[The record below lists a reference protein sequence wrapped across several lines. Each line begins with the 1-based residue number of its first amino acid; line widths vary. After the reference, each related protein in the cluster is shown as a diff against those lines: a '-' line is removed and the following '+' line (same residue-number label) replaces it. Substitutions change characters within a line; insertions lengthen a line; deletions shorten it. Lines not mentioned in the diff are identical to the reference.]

1 LQSAGVT
8 GTITATPA
16 SSNKVWTLQ
25 NVTGT
30 IYQTGGT
37 DVAVADGGTNKSAWT
52 LYAIPYASG
61 TTTIGE
67 IAIGTAGQVLAV
79 NVGAD
84 GYTWAAALSNPMNAV
99 GDIIVGGVAGAP
111 EKLADV
117 AVGSYLRSGGVT
129 TAPLWST
136 LILPNAATAYR
147 LPVATS
153 ANTIGE
159 LVAVGATGQYL
170 AGATAAI
177 PAWATLNQ
185 AAVAG
190 LTTTD
195 SPQFAQLG
203 INAASSA
210 YRLINIGGT
219 FDTGANSA
227 SALYVNPIL
236 APGDTKNAYYG
247 VFGGTISIPIGETCA
262 AAYGWYIDQI
272 IKSGLGTVTV
282 AYGLYVRTPTTGT
295 TNYCAYFE
303 DPPTLGTLAGVL
315 KGTAG
320 VVSAITTTTSADYL
334 GGDAAYHTLNQA
346 AVAGLTTASS
356 PTFAG
361 ATLTSHLL
369 FSGAANRTIQ
379 HSVDDQSI
387 YVNAG
392 SVFTK
397 GASIQFYGED
407 HASYPGDA
415 YIIAGSSDRAA
426 LGSIVELAFRDAGTY
441 RKLLTLTYA
450 ATPVGLLTGS
460 FQCTTGFGCNSK
472 TAQTAYASG
481 GPVTP
486 GAGAYGYSSAVNAA
500 ALATLVTNIRT
511 ALVNVGIMS

>member
-1 LQSAGVT
+1 
-8 GTITATPA
+8 
-16 SSNKVWTLQ
+16 
-25 NVTGT
+25 
-30 IYQTGGT
+30 
-37 DVAVADGGTNKSAWT
+37 VADGGTNKSLWT

-67 IAIGTAGQVLAV
+67 IAIGTVGQVLAV

-84 GYTWAAALSNPMNAV
+84 GYTWAAALSNPMADI
-99 GDIIVGGVAGAP
+99 GDMIIGGAAGAP
-111 EKLADV
+111 AKLVAV
-117 AVGSYLRSGGVT
+117 AVGSYLASKGVT
-129 TAPLWST
+129 TA
-136 LILPNAATAYR
+136 
-147 LPVATS
+147 
-153 ANTIGE
+153 
-159 LVAVGATGQYL
+159 
-170 AGATAAI
+170 

-195 SPQFAQLG
+195 SPQLAQLG

-247 VFGGTISIPIGETCA
+247 IFGGTISIPIGETCA

-282 AYGLYVRTPTTGT
+282 AYGLYVRTPTAGT

-346 AVAGLTTASS
+346 AVAGLTTADG
-356 PTFAG
+356 PTLDHVHLT
-361 ATLTSHLL
+361 ATSYCGGHLI
-369 FSGAANRTIQ
+369 FSGAASRTIQ

-392 SVFTK
+392 SAYNK

-407 HASYPGDA
+407 QASFPGDA
-415 YIIAGSSDRAA
+415 YIVAGSSDRAA

-450 ATPVGLLTGS
+450 ATPVALVTGS
-460 FQCTTGFGCNSK
+460 LQCTTGFGCNSK

-481 GPVTP
+481 GAVTP

-500 ALATLVTNIRT
+500 ALATLVTNIRA
-511 ALVNVGIMS
+511 ALVASGIMS